1 MHKKGNSI
9 CTNNNKVGGDIMQ
22 EKTSVFSNI
31 SDELDI
37 TIFLLFYEELES
49 LFGRMLI
56 GEPKNDFKI
65 LSLD

>member
-1 MHKKGNSI
+1 
-9 CTNNNKVGGDIMQ
+9 MQ